1 MFNPLDAS
9 KSPLSSRVALPIAL
23 MMAGVFGLGIALIQP
38 TPIAK
43 NSPPAPVEPASENA
57 GAGEIVAAKPE
68 AGKLS
73 EPTPAGDDLVSFC
86 SRHVTAKRSFV
97 VFKRGTCVVIHEP
110 CKNPMAEA
118 LRILEKCKDPEARFL
133 TEPTNDGEMI
143 VAFKDP
149 VFHRF
154 SHNELKQ
161 LQPWLSQTAA
171 ALLTPQESVTAGDGW
186 VPPDHAKIG
195 LLARRR
201 LIEDATHAV
210 PVRIIRA
217 KQRELVA
224 R

>member
-38 TPIAK
+38 TPILK
-43 NSPPAPVEPASENA
+43 NSTAAPAEPAPEKPH
-57 GAGEIVAAKPE
+57 AGEILAGNPE
-68 AGKLS
+68 SGDSARG
-73 EPTPAGDDLVSFC
+73 GDDLLSFC

-97 VFKRGTCVVIHEP
+97 VFKRGTCVVITEP

-118 LRILEKCKDPEARFL
+118 LRILSQCKDPDARFL
-133 TEPTNDGEMI
+133 TEPTSDGEMI
-143 VAFKDP
+143 VAFKEP

-154 SHNELKQ
+154 SQNELQQ
-161 LQPWLSQTAA
+161 LQPWLRQSAT

-217 KQRELVA
+217 KQRELAA

>member
-1 MFNPLDAS
+1 MFNPLDQS

-23 MMAGVFGLGIALIQP
+23 MLAGVFGLGIALIQP
-38 TPIAK
+38 TPISK
-43 NSPPAPVEPASENA
+43 NSAEAVGEPPLKQQEILAAPPAA
-57 GAGEIVAAKPE
+57 GDSAA
-68 AGKLS
+68 
-73 EPTPAGDDLVSFC
+73 AGDDLVSFC

-97 VFKRGTCVVIHEP
+97 VFKRGTCVVINEP
-110 CKNPMAEA
+110 CRNPMAEA
-118 LRILEKCKDPEARFL
+118 QRILSKCKDPDARFL

-154 SHNELKQ
+154 SRNELQQ
-161 LQPWLSQTAA
+161 LQPWLRQSAA

-201 LIEDATHAV
+201 LIEDATQAV

-217 KQRELVA
+217 KQRELAA

>member
-9 KSPLSSRVALPIAL
+9 KSPLSSRVALPVAL
-23 MMAGVFGLGIALIQP
+23 MMAGIFGLGIALIQP
-38 TPIAK
+38 TAISK
-43 NSPPAPVEPASENA
+43 NSTAAAAAPPLEKPRSGGMPAANPKSDD
-57 GAGEIVAAKPE
+57 
-68 AGKLS
+68 
-73 EPTPAGDDLVSFC
+73 PTPAGDDLVSFC

-97 VFKRGTCVVIHEP
+97 VFKRGTCVVINEP
-110 CKNPMAEA
+110 CKNPMEEA
-118 LRILEKCKDPEARFL
+118 LRILAKCKDPEARFV
-133 TEPTNDGEMI
+133 TEPTSDGEMI

-154 SHNELKQ
+154 SHNELEQ
-161 LQPWLSQTAA
+161 LQPWLKQTAT

-201 LIEDATHAV
+201 LVEDATHAV